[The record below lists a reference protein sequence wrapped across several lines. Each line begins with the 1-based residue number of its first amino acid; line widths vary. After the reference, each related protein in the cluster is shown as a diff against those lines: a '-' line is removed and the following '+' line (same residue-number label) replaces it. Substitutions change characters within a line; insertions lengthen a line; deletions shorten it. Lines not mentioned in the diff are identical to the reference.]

1 MQVNIFH
8 DNSTATF
15 TYVVVDESTK
25 KCGIIDSV
33 LDYDQFSGT
42 VSYANADKIITFVK
56 ENQLETEW
64 ILETHVHADHITA
77 AHYLQEQLGGK
88 IAMGSGIKH
97 VLEYWVPKFE
107 VAADTPQDGSQY
119 DVLFDEGD
127 TFNIGNLPV
136 TVWHTP
142 GHTPACASYLIENSI
157 FVGDTIFAPHL
168 GTARCDFP
176 GGSAKQLFDTV
187 KRFYTLADETI
198 VYLGNESDLF
208 ALAEDLPDTEDL
220 LDSEDDAPI
229 IKLINAML
237 GEAIKE
243 GASDIHIETFENQL
257 VVRFRVDGVLREI
270 LKPNRKMSSMLVSRI
285 KVMAKLDIAEKRVPQ
300 DGRISLKIAGRAVD
314 VRVSTMPSSHGE
326 RVVLRL
332 LDKNNARLN
341 LEDLGMTE
349 ANRDVFSE
357 LIRKPHGIILVT
369 GPTGSGK
376 STTLYAGLTE
386 INSKDRN
393 ILTVED
399 PIEFDLQGIGQTQVN
414 TRVDMTFARG
424 LRAILRQD
432 PDVVMIG
439 EIRDLET
446 AQIAVQASLTGHLVL
461 STLHTNTAAGAITRL
476 EDMGIESFL
485 LSSSLLAVLSQ
496 RLVRTLCNDCK
507 QPHEATTTECEVLG
521 ISTPRT
527 IYSPGDCVSCN
538 HTGYRGRTGIHELLK
553 VDDSVREIMH
563 SGKGEQAIEK
573 HIRAHTPSIRG
584 DGIDKVL
591 SGETSLEEVLRVTR
605 EE

>member
-1 MQVNIFH
+1 MAGQDEQITQALEAQEEALEAMGEDAGLPEEEAGPRQLSFSFAKRNQV
-8 DNSTATF
+8 
-15 TYVVVDESTK
+15 
-25 KCGIIDSV
+25 
-33 LDYDQFSGT
+33 L
-42 VSYANADKIITFVK
+42 
-56 ENQLETEW
+56 LETN
-64 ILETHVHADHITA
+64 ETPA
-77 AHYLQEQLGGK
+77 
-88 IAMGSGIKH
+88 
-97 VLEYWVPKFE
+97 VLYFTENTPFDVFAEVRRFYGEPFVPKTIPANEFE
-107 VAADTPQDGSQY
+107 SLLTSAFQRDSSA
-119 DVLFDEGD
+119 
-127 TFNIGNLPV
+127 
-136 TVWHTP
+136 
-142 GHTPACASYLIENSI
+142 
-157 FVGDTIFAPHL
+157 
-168 GTARCDFP
+168 
-176 GGSAKQLFDTV
+176 AKQLMED
-187 KRFYTLADETI
+187 
-198 VYLGNESDLF
+198 LGNESDLF

-270 LKPNRKMSSMLVSRI
+270 LRPNRKLSSMLVSRI

-300 DGRISLKIAGRAVD
+300 DGRITLRIAGRAVD

-341 LEDLGMTE
+341 LEDLGMTLQ
-349 ANRDVFSE
+349 NRNHFSS

-386 INSKDRN
+386 INSRDRN

-399 PIEFDLQGIGQTQVN
+399 PIEFDLPGIGQTQVN
-414 TRVDMTFARG
+414 PRVDMTFARG

-432 PDVVMIG
+432 PDVVMVG
-439 EIRDLET
+439 EIRDIET

-476 EDMGIESFL
+476 EDMGIEPFL

-496 RLVRTLCNDCK
+496 RLVRTLCPDCK
-507 QPHEATTTECEVLG
+507 KPHSPDASELEVLG
-521 ISTPRT
+521 PNATSDIT
-527 IYSPGDCVSCN
+527 IYKPHGCAACN
-538 HTGYRGRTGIHELLK
+538 QTGYRGRTGIHELLL
-553 VDDSVREIMH
+553 VDEKVREMMH
-563 SGKGEQAIEK
+563 EGVGEQAIERY
-573 HIRAHTPSIRG
+573 IRKTTPSIRE
-584 DGIDKVL
+584 DGCSKVL
-591 SGETSLEEVLRVTR
+591 AGATSLEEVLRVTR
-605 EE
+605 ED

>member
-1 MQVNIFH
+1 MQVNIFR

-33 LDYDQFSGT
+33 LDYDQFSAT

-198 VYLGNESDLF
+198 VYLGHDY
-208 ALAEDLPDTEDL
+208 P
-220 LDSEDDAPI
+220 
-229 IKLINAML
+229 
-237 GEAIKE
+237 
-243 GASDIHIETFENQL
+243 
-257 VVRFRVDGVLREI
+257 
-270 LKPNRKMSSMLVSRI
+270 KPGDEP
-285 KVMAKLDIAEKRVPQ
+285 MAA
-300 DGRISLKIAGRAVD
+300 
-314 VRVSTMPSSHGE
+314 
-326 RVVLRL
+326 
-332 LDKNNARLN
+332 
-341 LEDLGMTE
+341 
-349 ANRDVFSE
+349 
-357 LIRKPHGIILVT
+357 
-369 GPTGSGK
+369 
-376 STTLYAGLTE
+376 TT
-386 INSKDRN
+386 
-393 ILTVED
+393 
-399 PIEFDLQGIGQTQVN
+399 
-414 TRVDMTFARG
+414 
-424 LRAILRQD
+424 
-432 PDVVMIG
+432 IG
-439 EIRDLET
+439 ESRQHNRQIQTETELEEFVSKREARDN
-446 AQIAVQASLTGHLVL
+446 S
-461 STLHTNTAAGAITRL
+461 
-476 EDMGIESFL
+476 
-485 LSSSLLAVLSQ
+485 LAVPKLLLPALQANMRNGQFGAPSDQ
-496 RLVRTLCNDCK
+496 GQQFIKIPVN
-507 QPHEATTTECEVLG
+507 VL
-521 ISTPRT
+521 
-527 IYSPGDCVSCN
+527 
-538 HTGYRGRTGIHELLK
+538 
-553 VDDSVREIMH
+553 
-563 SGKGEQAIEK
+563 
-573 HIRAHTPSIRG
+573 
-584 DGIDKVL
+584 
-591 SGETSLEEVLRVTR
+591 
-605 EE
+605 

>member
-198 VYLGNESDLF
+198 VYLGHDY
-208 ALAEDLPDTEDL
+208 P
-220 LDSEDDAPI
+220 
-229 IKLINAML
+229 
-237 GEAIKE
+237 
-243 GASDIHIETFENQL
+243 
-257 VVRFRVDGVLREI
+257 
-270 LKPNRKMSSMLVSRI
+270 KPGDEP
-285 KVMAKLDIAEKRVPQ
+285 MAA
-300 DGRISLKIAGRAVD
+300 
-314 VRVSTMPSSHGE
+314 
-326 RVVLRL
+326 
-332 LDKNNARLN
+332 
-341 LEDLGMTE
+341 
-349 ANRDVFSE
+349 
-357 LIRKPHGIILVT
+357 
-369 GPTGSGK
+369 
-376 STTLYAGLTE
+376 TT
-386 INSKDRN
+386 
-393 ILTVED
+393 
-399 PIEFDLQGIGQTQVN
+399 
-414 TRVDMTFARG
+414 
-424 LRAILRQD
+424 
-432 PDVVMIG
+432 IG
-439 EIRDLET
+439 ESRQHNRQIQTETELEEFVSKREARDN
-446 AQIAVQASLTGHLVL
+446 S
-461 STLHTNTAAGAITRL
+461 
-476 EDMGIESFL
+476 
-485 LSSSLLAVLSQ
+485 LAVPKLLLPALQANMRNGQFGAPSDQ
-496 RLVRTLCNDCK
+496 GQQFIKIPVN
-507 QPHEATTTECEVLG
+507 VL
-521 ISTPRT
+521 
-527 IYSPGDCVSCN
+527 
-538 HTGYRGRTGIHELLK
+538 
-553 VDDSVREIMH
+553 
-563 SGKGEQAIEK
+563 
-573 HIRAHTPSIRG
+573 
-584 DGIDKVL
+584 
-591 SGETSLEEVLRVTR
+591 
-605 EE
+605 

>member
-33 LDYDQFSGT
+33 LDYDQFSAT

-198 VYLGNESDLF
+198 VYLGHDY
-208 ALAEDLPDTEDL
+208 P
-220 LDSEDDAPI
+220 
-229 IKLINAML
+229 
-237 GEAIKE
+237 
-243 GASDIHIETFENQL
+243 
-257 VVRFRVDGVLREI
+257 
-270 LKPNRKMSSMLVSRI
+270 KPGDEP
-285 KVMAKLDIAEKRVPQ
+285 MAA
-300 DGRISLKIAGRAVD
+300 
-314 VRVSTMPSSHGE
+314 
-326 RVVLRL
+326 
-332 LDKNNARLN
+332 
-341 LEDLGMTE
+341 
-349 ANRDVFSE
+349 
-357 LIRKPHGIILVT
+357 
-369 GPTGSGK
+369 
-376 STTLYAGLTE
+376 TT
-386 INSKDRN
+386 
-393 ILTVED
+393 
-399 PIEFDLQGIGQTQVN
+399 
-414 TRVDMTFARG
+414 
-424 LRAILRQD
+424 
-432 PDVVMIG
+432 IG
-439 EIRDLET
+439 ESRQHNRQIQTETELEEFVSKREARDN
-446 AQIAVQASLTGHLVL
+446 S
-461 STLHTNTAAGAITRL
+461 
-476 EDMGIESFL
+476 
-485 LSSSLLAVLSQ
+485 LAVPKLLLPALQANMRNGQFGAPSDQ
-496 RLVRTLCNDCK
+496 GQQFIKIPVN
-507 QPHEATTTECEVLG
+507 VL
-521 ISTPRT
+521 
-527 IYSPGDCVSCN
+527 
-538 HTGYRGRTGIHELLK
+538 
-553 VDDSVREIMH
+553 
-563 SGKGEQAIEK
+563 
-573 HIRAHTPSIRG
+573 
-584 DGIDKVL
+584 
-591 SGETSLEEVLRVTR
+591 
-605 EE
+605 

>member
-33 LDYDQFSGT
+33 LDYDQFSAT

-88 IAMGSGIKH
+88 IAMGSGIKN

-198 VYLGNESDLF
+198 VYLGHDY
-208 ALAEDLPDTEDL
+208 P
-220 LDSEDDAPI
+220 
-229 IKLINAML
+229 
-237 GEAIKE
+237 
-243 GASDIHIETFENQL
+243 
-257 VVRFRVDGVLREI
+257 
-270 LKPNRKMSSMLVSRI
+270 KPGDEP
-285 KVMAKLDIAEKRVPQ
+285 MAA
-300 DGRISLKIAGRAVD
+300 
-314 VRVSTMPSSHGE
+314 
-326 RVVLRL
+326 
-332 LDKNNARLN
+332 
-341 LEDLGMTE
+341 
-349 ANRDVFSE
+349 
-357 LIRKPHGIILVT
+357 
-369 GPTGSGK
+369 
-376 STTLYAGLTE
+376 TT
-386 INSKDRN
+386 
-393 ILTVED
+393 
-399 PIEFDLQGIGQTQVN
+399 
-414 TRVDMTFARG
+414 
-424 LRAILRQD
+424 
-432 PDVVMIG
+432 IG
-439 EIRDLET
+439 ESRQHNRQIQTETELEEFVSKREARDN
-446 AQIAVQASLTGHLVL
+446 S
-461 STLHTNTAAGAITRL
+461 
-476 EDMGIESFL
+476 
-485 LSSSLLAVLSQ
+485 LAVPKLLLPALQANMRNGQFGAPSDQ
-496 RLVRTLCNDCK
+496 GQQFIKIPVN
-507 QPHEATTTECEVLG
+507 VL
-521 ISTPRT
+521 
-527 IYSPGDCVSCN
+527 
-538 HTGYRGRTGIHELLK
+538 
-553 VDDSVREIMH
+553 
-563 SGKGEQAIEK
+563 
-573 HIRAHTPSIRG
+573 
-584 DGIDKVL
+584 
-591 SGETSLEEVLRVTR
+591 
-605 EE
+605 

>member
-198 VYLGNESDLF
+198 VYLGHDY
-208 ALAEDLPDTEDL
+208 P
-220 LDSEDDAPI
+220 
-229 IKLINAML
+229 
-237 GEAIKE
+237 
-243 GASDIHIETFENQL
+243 
-257 VVRFRVDGVLREI
+257 
-270 LKPNRKMSSMLVSRI
+270 KPGDEP
-285 KVMAKLDIAEKRVPQ
+285 MAA
-300 DGRISLKIAGRAVD
+300 
-314 VRVSTMPSSHGE
+314 
-326 RVVLRL
+326 
-332 LDKNNARLN
+332 
-341 LEDLGMTE
+341 
-349 ANRDVFSE
+349 
-357 LIRKPHGIILVT
+357 
-369 GPTGSGK
+369 
-376 STTLYAGLTE
+376 TT
-386 INSKDRN
+386 
-393 ILTVED
+393 
-399 PIEFDLQGIGQTQVN
+399 
-414 TRVDMTFARG
+414 
-424 LRAILRQD
+424 
-432 PDVVMIG
+432 IG
-439 EIRDLET
+439 ESRQHNRQIQTGTELEEFVSKREARDN
-446 AQIAVQASLTGHLVL
+446 S
-461 STLHTNTAAGAITRL
+461 
-476 EDMGIESFL
+476 
-485 LSSSLLAVLSQ
+485 LAVP
-496 RLVRTLCNDCK
+496 K
-507 QPHEATTTECEVLG
+507 
-521 ISTPRT
+521 
-527 IYSPGDCVSCN
+527 
-538 HTGYRGRTGIHELLK
+538 LLLPAL
-553 VDDSVREIMH
+553 
-563 SGKGEQAIEK
+563 QANM
-573 HIRAHTPSIRG
+573 RNGQFGAPSDQGQQFIKIPVNG
-584 DGIDKVL
+584 L
-591 SGETSLEEVLRVTR
+591 
-605 EE
+605 

>member
-1 MQVNIFH
+1 MADEQLTQALEAQEEALEAMGEEAGLPEEDAGPKQLSFSFAKRNQV
-8 DNSTATF
+8 
-15 TYVVVDESTK
+15 
-25 KCGIIDSV
+25 
-33 LDYDQFSGT
+33 L
-42 VSYANADKIITFVK
+42 
-56 ENQLETEW
+56 LETNE
-64 ILETHVHADHITA
+64 
-77 AHYLQEQLGGK
+77 
-88 IAMGSGIKH
+88 
-97 VLEYWVPKFE
+97 
-107 VAADTPQDGSQY
+107 
-119 DVLFDEGD
+119 
-127 TFNIGNLPV
+127 
-136 TVWHTP
+136 
-142 GHTPACASYLIENSI
+142 TPAVLYFTENTPFDVFAEVRRFYGEP
-157 FVGDTIFAPHL
+157 FVPRTIPADEFENLLTSAFQRDSS
-168 GTARCDFP
+168 A
-176 GGSAKQLFDTV
+176 AKQLMED
-187 KRFYTLADETI
+187 
-198 VYLGNESDLF
+198 LGNESDLF

-270 LKPNRKMSSMLVSRI
+270 LRPNRKLSSMLVSRI

-300 DGRISLKIAGRAVD
+300 DGRITLRIAGRAVD

-341 LEDLGMTE
+341 LEDLGMTLQ
-349 ANRDVFSE
+349 NRNHFSS

-386 INSKDRN
+386 INSRDRN

-399 PIEFDLQGIGQTQVN
+399 PIEFDLPGIGQTQVN
-414 TRVDMTFARG
+414 PRVDMTFARG

-432 PDVVMIG
+432 PDVVMVG
-439 EIRDLET
+439 EIRDIET

-476 EDMGIESFL
+476 EDMGIEPFL

-496 RLVRTLCNDCK
+496 RLVRTLCPDCK
-507 QPHEATTTECEVLG
+507 KPHTPDASELEVLG
-521 ISTPRT
+521 QSATSDTT
-527 IYSPGDCVSCN
+527 IYKPHGCAACN
-538 HTGYRGRTGIHELLK
+538 QTGYRGRTGIHELLL
-553 VDDSVREIMH
+553 VDEKVREMMH
-563 SGKGEQAIEK
+563 EGVGEQAIERY
-573 HIRAHTPSIRG
+573 IRTSTPSIRE
-584 DGIDKVL
+584 DGCSKVL
-591 SGETSLEEVLRVTR
+591 AGETSLEEVLRVTR
-605 EE
+605 ED

>member
-1 MQVNIFH
+1 MQVNTFH

-33 LDYDQFSGT
+33 LDYDQFSAT

-198 VYLGNESDLF
+198 VYLGHDYPKAGDE
-208 ALAEDLPDTEDL
+208 P
-220 LDSEDDAPI
+220 
-229 IKLINAML
+229 
-237 GEAIKE
+237 
-243 GASDIHIETFENQL
+243 
-257 VVRFRVDGVLREI
+257 
-270 LKPNRKMSSMLVSRI
+270 
-285 KVMAKLDIAEKRVPQ
+285 MA
-300 DGRISLKIAGRAVD
+300 
-314 VRVSTMPSSHGE
+314 
-326 RVVLRL
+326 
-332 LDKNNARLN
+332 
-341 LEDLGMTE
+341 
-349 ANRDVFSE
+349 
-357 LIRKPHGIILVT
+357 
-369 GPTGSGK
+369 
-376 STTLYAGLTE
+376 STT
-386 INSKDRN
+386 
-393 ILTVED
+393 
-399 PIEFDLQGIGQTQVN
+399 
-414 TRVDMTFARG
+414 
-424 LRAILRQD
+424 
-432 PDVVMIG
+432 IG
-439 EIRDLET
+439 ESRQHNRQIQTETELEEFVSKREARDN
-446 AQIAVQASLTGHLVL
+446 S
-461 STLHTNTAAGAITRL
+461 
-476 EDMGIESFL
+476 
-485 LSSSLLAVLSQ
+485 LAVPKLLLPALQANMRNGQFGAPSDQ
-496 RLVRTLCNDCK
+496 GQQFIKIPVN
-507 QPHEATTTECEVLG
+507 VL
-521 ISTPRT
+521 
-527 IYSPGDCVSCN
+527 
-538 HTGYRGRTGIHELLK
+538 
-553 VDDSVREIMH
+553 
-563 SGKGEQAIEK
+563 
-573 HIRAHTPSIRG
+573 
-584 DGIDKVL
+584 
-591 SGETSLEEVLRVTR
+591 
-605 EE
+605 